1 MGVVSGDSDREPDGR
16 DATRELEHGILRR
29 ISEARKDE
37 RPCHEEEKVQGDEDI
52 VLDVILGLE
61 QIERIRLPNEDVM
74 DDFLAVSRPCNP
86 VFDPLQAY
94 DDAIL
99 LDAARGGTKTP
110 ADQHQDNHNPQKEMG
125 KGRHALDALEPGG
138 G

>member
-16 DATRELEHGILRR
+16 DATRELEHGSLCR

-61 QIERIRLPNEDVM
+61 QIDRIGLPNEDVM

-86 VFDPLQAY
+86 VFDPL
-94 DDAIL
+94 
-99 LDAARGGTKTP
+99 
-110 ADQHQDNHNPQKEMG
+110 
-125 KGRHALDALEPGG
+125 
-138 G
+138 